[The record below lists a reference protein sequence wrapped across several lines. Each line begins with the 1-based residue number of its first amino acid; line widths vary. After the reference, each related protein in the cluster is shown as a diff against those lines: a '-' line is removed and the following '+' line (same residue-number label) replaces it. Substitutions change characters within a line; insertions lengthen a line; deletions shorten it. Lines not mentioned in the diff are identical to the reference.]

1 MLANARRNLAQPPKD
16 LRLLIRQGVARQCRR
31 EILLEEQRRFAPGV
45 GERTRRE
52 RIFVVAK
59 WFIEPGQMVLHRWQ
73 REQSTGAREIATGP
87 HQREVIVE
95 GAIPAPALPRH
106 GPAVAAPL
114 DSHFGLM
121 NRPGRHRLH
130 TRGIL
135 RDDRLENRERRP
147 ASASL
152 SSCPALSDNCPDPFP
167 T

>member
-1 MLANARRNLAQPPKD
+1 MLANAPRTPAQPPKD
-16 LRLLIRQGVARQCRR
+16 LRLPTRRGGARQCRR

-106 GPAVAAPL
+106 GPAPAPL

-121 NRPGRHRLH
+121 NRPGRHRLR

-135 RDDRLENRERRP
+135 RDDRLENRERQARFRITLE
-147 ASASL
+147 L
-152 SSCPALSDNCPDPFP
+152 SRVER
-167 T
+167 